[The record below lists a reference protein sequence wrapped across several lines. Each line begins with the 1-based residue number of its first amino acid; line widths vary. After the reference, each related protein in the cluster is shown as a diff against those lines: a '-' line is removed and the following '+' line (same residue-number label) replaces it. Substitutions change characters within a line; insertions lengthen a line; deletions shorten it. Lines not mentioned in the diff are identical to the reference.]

1 MKYSSSI
8 QRIIFIVVIAV
19 LIAEIQ
25 SCSTL
30 SCASENEGNDDACFD
45 YGDIKKEVKI
55 FPQSC
60 QNCQFQLNTIMQ
72 DDGNINQL
80 GIDSYNK
87 CSSSPTSFKNYNGES
102 CEQSSDCIS
111 TICED
116 KICKGKS
123 LSEDCDDDSQQFCDS
138 NLSCVNKKCQKVKQE
153 GESCQS
159 TSECDNK
166 SFCYSDLCV
175 KYGSLSDGGKI
186 EGSSNRVEIKCSS
199 FLVDEKGTCIN
210 NNESITISSCPFS
223 KKCSSDETFSCN
235 IFSNEHVY
243 SQKGG
248 ITQNIKTYIQQTL
261 QKILTL
267 NQFCPNSLKF
277 SHSCHLISD
286 EIAKLNEVNTLY
298 QNIGRL
304 LNMPSCMQN
313 QLKYKSL
320 YQLFLT
326 ESKQVESQVINDLPP
341 DSLSNSD
348 SNQMFIVILV
358 FIIILTAVAAGYFYF
373 KKRSMKKIE
382 DPQIISETQESAN
395 KRNNST
401 SKKDKNVNLSA
412 QNKQSLNL
420 EYNPTTAKGDNQID
434 ISNLQGIQDP
444 KKNGHLE
451 TSVNQNFFS
460 IDGEDEKEGKIV
472 DSYEDNQSESDN
484 GVSYENVFNIE
495 GENIDKPNSQRKKR
509 RQTNRKK
516 IVKKDSEKKYEVVEE

>member
-1 MKYSSSI
+1 MKYSSSVKS
-8 QRIIFIVVIAV
+8 IIFIIVIAGF
-19 LIAEIQ
+19 IAKIQ
-25 SCSTL
+25 NCSTL
-30 SCASENEGNDDACFD
+30 SCVSENEGNDGACFD
-45 YGDIKKEVKI
+45 YEDINKDVKI

-60 QNCQFQLNTIMQ
+60 QNCQFQLNTIIQ
-72 DDGNINQL
+72 NDGSINQL

-87 CSSSPTSFKNYNGES
+87 CSSSHIASLKYNGES
-102 CEQSSDCIS
+102 CELNSDCIS
-111 TICED
+111 SKCEG

-123 LSEDCDDDSQQFCDS
+123 LSEDCDDDLQQFCDS
-138 NLSCVNKKCQKVKQE
+138 DLSCVNKKCQKVKQE

-159 TSECDNK
+159 ASECDNN
-166 SFCYSDLCV
+166 SFCYDKVCV
-175 KYGSLSDGGKI
+175 KYGSLSDGKQV
-186 EGSSNRVEIKCSS
+186 EGSGNRVEIKCSS

-210 NNESITISSCPFS
+210 NSESMTISSCPSS
-223 KKCSSDETFSCN
+223 KKCSSDEDFSCN
-235 IFSNEHVY
+235 IFSNQHVY

-248 ITQNIKTYIQQTL
+248 ITQNIKAYIQQVL

-298 QNIGRL
+298 KNIGRL
-304 LNMPSCMQN
+304 LNMPTCMQN
-313 QLKYKSL
+313 QLKYKNL

-326 ESKQVESQVINDLPP
+326 ESKQVESQVIGDLTE
-341 DSLSNSD
+341 DNLSNSD
-348 SNQMFIVILV
+348 SNQTFIVILILL
-358 FIIILTAVAAGYFYF
+358 IIVTAAAAGYFYF
-373 KKRSMKKIE
+373 KKRSMLKPE
-382 DPQIISETQESAN
+382 DPQIISEIQESAN
-395 KRNNST
+395 KRNNPT
-401 SKKDKNVNLSA
+401 SKKDKNVNMSA
-412 QNKQSLNL
+412 QNKEALNL
-420 EYNPTTAKGDNQID
+420 EYNPTSAKGDNQID

-451 TSVNQNFFS
+451 TSVHQNFFS
-460 IDGEDEKEGKIV
+460 IDGEDEKDGKIV